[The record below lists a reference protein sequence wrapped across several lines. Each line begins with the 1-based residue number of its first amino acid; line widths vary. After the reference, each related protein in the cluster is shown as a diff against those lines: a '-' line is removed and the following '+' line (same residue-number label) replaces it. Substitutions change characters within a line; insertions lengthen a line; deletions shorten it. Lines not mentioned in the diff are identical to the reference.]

1 MIRYFEKD
9 NKMSSGFVA
18 GTLVHT
24 DKGLV
29 PIQNLKVGDLVLS
42 KNEFDGTKSFKPVE
56 NIFRYEQEEIFVLRF
71 IDNFIEPDENDFF
84 TPVMNLP
91 NQKLSKIHLE
101 FSAPNQKIWV
111 NENKEQ
117 EISQGWRS
125 VIKMTGREQ
134 FYFKDNEELGGVI
147 SVNNLCR
154 THIQDVFYFDSNGDY
169 LPFVIDLRN
178 QKIIIYYVA
187 HLVLDAYHNQFN
199 AEQHLPMA
207 ENIVIGD
214 LDKHHVLNEIMNLIK
229 NPSCDNFAKKEIYSL
244 EIAENNNYF
253 VGNLG
258 ILVGDSTIQG
268 TIE

>member
-1 MIRYFEKD
+1 M
-9 NKMSSGFVA
+9 
-18 GTLVHT
+18 
-24 DKGLV
+24 
-29 PIQNLKVGDLVLS
+29 
-42 KNEFDGTKSFKPVE
+42 
-56 NIFRYEQEEIFVLRF
+56 
-71 IDNFIEPDENDFF
+71 
-84 TPVMNLP
+84 
-91 NQKLSKIHLE
+91 E

>member
-91 NQKLSKIHLE
+91 NQKPSKIHLE

-147 SVNNLCR
+147 SVNNVC
-154 THIQDVFYFDSNGDY
+154 
-169 LPFVIDLRN
+169 
-178 QKIIIYYVA
+178 
-187 HLVLDAYHNQFN
+187 
-199 AEQHLPMA
+199 
-207 ENIVIGD
+207 
-214 LDKHHVLNEIMNLIK
+214 
-229 NPSCDNFAKKEIYSL
+229 NPS
-244 EIAENNNYF
+244 
-253 VGNLG
+253 
-258 ILVGDSTIQG
+258 ST
-268 TIE
+268 